1 MALAY
6 MFGSLFASY
15 YQSLH
20 SMNRIYILLLSFSFS
35 LYACKTANKA
45 YDKGNYTNAIELAI
59 KKLQKNPNDGESKA
73 LAKNAYN
80 NAVNNYQGNIRSL
93 SNTTSDSRFVKLYNE
108 YRQLQNLYLL
118 VKGQPSLFDFILPVD
133 YSDYVETYQNKSAEV
148 HYQKGLT
155 LLNEDNKTSFREAYN
170 EFKTALKYTPDDI
183 AIRKKMEEAYQAAV
197 VNVVVLSMDQNYGGY
212 QYSSSYQIR
221 NFEEDIIRN
230 LRYQLNNDFVQLFS
244 EWDAKSRNIEPDEIL
259 EMRFGRLEI
268 GRPYDQTQTRNLSK
282 EVVIKEI
289 VYKPDSV
296 AKQYGT
302 VHAQITTTR
311 RTMVSEGE
319 LYVSSRDPKGRTLW
333 NDIFRGEYRWQT
345 EFATYRGDE
354 RALSQSDRNLLNRN
368 DYNTPGEDDILRA
381 VFKEI
386 ENEMNYRLRNYYSRK

>member
-1 MALAY
+1 
-6 MFGSLFASY
+6 
-15 YQSLH
+15 
-20 SMNRIYILLLSFSFS
+20 MNRIYILLLSFSFS

-80 NAVNNYQGNIRSL
+80 NAVNKYQGNIRSL

-155 LLNEDNKTSFREAYN
+155 LLNQDNKTSFREAHN

-244 EWDAKSRNIEPDEIL
+244 EWDAKSRNIEADEIL
-259 EMRFGRLEI
+259 EMRLGRMEI
-268 GRPYDQTQTRNLSK
+268 GRPYDQTQTRNVSK
-282 EVVIKEI
+282 EVVIREI

-296 AKQYGT
+296 VKQYGT
-302 VHAQITTTR
+302 VHAQIAITR
-311 RTMVSEGE
+311 RTMVSEGD
-319 LYVSSRDPKGRTLW
+319 LHVSARDVKGRVLW
-333 NDIFRGEYRWQT
+333 NDIFRGEHRWQT

-354 RALSQSDRNLLNRN
+354 
-368 DYNTPGEDDILRA
+368 
-381 VFKEI
+381 
-386 ENEMNYRLRNYYSRK
+386 